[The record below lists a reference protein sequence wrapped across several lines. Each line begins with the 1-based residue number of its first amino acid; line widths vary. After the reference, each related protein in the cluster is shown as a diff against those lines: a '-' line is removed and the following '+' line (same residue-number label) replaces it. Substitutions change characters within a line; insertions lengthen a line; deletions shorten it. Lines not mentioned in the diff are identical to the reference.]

1 MVINNVNLDKL
12 RQKIEA
18 VKANPDAAKMTN
30 RIEGAW
36 SIDPNEPQF
45 SASVGF
51 EGGKLTL
58 ESEHP
63 TALGG
68 KGTRPG
74 AMTYCLFGFAA
85 CYATTYAICAAA
97 EGVEL
102 DSLRVTA
109 ESDMDLTTS
118 LGLGEKPIVQGVRI
132 NLQVKSKAD
141 DSALKRVERLAM
153 ERCPAIYCITNRI
166 PLSTSWQREQ

>member
-18 VKANPDAAKMTN
+18 VKANPGAAKMTN

-36 SIDPNEPQF
+36 NLEPDEPQF
-45 SASVGF
+45 SATVSF
-51 EGGKLTL
+51 EGGQMKL

-63 TALGG
+63 SGLGG
-68 KGTRPG
+68 KGIRPG

-97 EGVEL
+97 EGIEL
-102 DSLRVTA
+102 DSLRITA
-109 ESDMDLTTS
+109 ESDMDLTAS
-118 LGLGEKPIVQGVRI
+118 MGLGEKPIVQGVRI

-141 DSALKRVERLAM
+141 DSALERVEKLAM

-166 PLSTSWQREQ
+166 PVSTSWQRE